1 MLTGIYAARNIL
13 GETNDVWSVNTEME
27 YHEEVRSPKA
37 ATGDRLVPTRVEPAV
52 AGPTLTPD
60 ALIAAAFARLDA
72 VSLGTAVGSVSGLS
86 VFLASVA
93 LLLKG
98 GSVVGPNLS
107 LLGHYLLGFEV
118 SWLGAFVGMSEAGI
132 GGFVLGYLV
141 ASLRNWGLAAFAS
154 LIKRRAEIEVQ
165 RRVLEKV

>member
-13 GETNDVWSVNTEME
+13 GEANDVWAVNTEME

-37 ATGDRLVPTRVEPAV
+37 TGDRLVPARIEPSGVTTA
-52 AGPTLTPD
+52 LTPD
-60 ALIAAAFARLDA
+60 ELIAAAFARLDA
-72 VSLGTAVGSVSGLS
+72 VALGTAVGSVSGLS
-86 VFLASVA
+86 IFFASVA

-118 SWLGAFVGMSEAGI
+118 SWLGAFVGMSEAGL
-132 GGFVLGYLV
+132 GGFLLGYTL
-141 ASLRNWGLAAFAS
+141 ASFRNWGLSAFAS
-154 LIKRRAEIEVQ
+154 LIKRRAEIEAQ